1 MITLES
7 LESLGFT
14 KEDLQERVVEQI
26 CAQVLA
32 GKTYDEDGNEE
43 WVDSR
48 FKQKIDERVKAQIE
62 ASIAA
67 MAEKHVLPNV
77 AQYVENLTLQ
87 QTNQWGEAKGK
98 KVTFLEYLVQRAEA
112 YIQEQVDYD
121 GKSKSEKDSY
131 NWTGRTTRIAYL
143 VNAHLHYHIETAMK
157 EALKNANSVIV
168 GGLEAAAKAGLQQAL
183 AGLKVDVKTA
193 R

>member
-1 MITLES
+1 MTTITLES
-7 LESLGFT
+7 LGFS
-14 KEDLQERVVEQI
+14 KEDLQERVIEQL
-26 CAQVLA
+26 CSQVLS

-43 WVDSR
+43 WTDSK
-48 FKQKIDERVKAQIE
+48 FKQKLDERIKAQVE
-62 ASIAA
+62 ASINA
-67 MAEKHVLPNV
+67 MAQAHVLPNV
-77 AQYVENLTLQ
+77 SQYVENLMLQ
-87 QTNQWGEAKGK
+87 ETNKWGEKKGGS
-98 KVTFLEYLVQRAEA
+98 VTFVEYLVQRAEA

-183 AGLKVDVKTA
+183 AGLKVGVQTA

>member
-1 MITLES
+1 MNLTLES
-7 LESLGFT
+7 LGLSQ
-14 KEDLQERVVEQI
+14 EDIQERVIERL
-26 CAQVLA
+26 CEQVLS

-43 WVDSR
+43 WVDSQ
-48 FKQKIDERVKAQIE
+48 FKRKLDERIKAQVE
-62 ASIAA
+62 ASISA

-77 AQYVENLTLQ
+77 SQYVENLMLQ
-87 QTNQWGEAKGK
+87 ETNKWGEKKGSS
-98 KVTFLEYLVQRAEA
+98 VTFVEYLVQRAEA

-131 NWTGRTTRIAYL
+131 NWSGRTTRIAYL

-168 GGLEAAAKAGLQQAL
+168 GGIEAAAKAGLQQAL
-183 AGLKVDVKTA
+183 AGLKVAVQTA

>member
-1 MITLES
+1 MNLT
-7 LESLGFT
+7 LESLGFS
-14 KEDLQERVVEQI
+14 KEDLQERVIDQI
-26 CAQVLA
+26 CSQVLS

-43 WVDSR
+43 WSDSQ
-48 FKQKIDERVKAQIE
+48 FKRKLDERIKAQVE
-62 ASIAA
+62 ASISA
-67 MAEKHVLPNV
+67 MAAAHVLPNV
-77 AQYVENLTLQ
+77 GQYIENLMLQ
-87 QTNQWGEAKGK
+87 ETNKWGEAKGT
-98 KVTFLEYLVQRAEA
+98 KVTFVEYLVQRAEA

-131 NWTGRTTRIAYL
+131 NWSGRTTRIAYL

-168 GGLEAAAKAGLQQAL
+168 GGIEAAAKAGLQQAL
-183 AGLKVDVKTA
+183 AGLKVAVQTA